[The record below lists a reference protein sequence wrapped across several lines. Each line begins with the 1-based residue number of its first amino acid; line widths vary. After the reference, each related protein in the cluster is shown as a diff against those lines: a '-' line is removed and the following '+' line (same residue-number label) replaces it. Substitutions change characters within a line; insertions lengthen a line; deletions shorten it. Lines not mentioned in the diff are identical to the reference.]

1 MLFITWLNDP
11 FRPTRDLDLL
21 GFGANDS
28 ESIAETFKTICQ
40 TEVPDDGVVFSI
52 DALTASPIREDVEY
66 GGVRVQTHATI
77 DGARIPIQIDIG
89 FGDAITPAPLEITY
103 PVLLDSPAPRVL
115 ILSRR

>member
-28 ESIAETFKTICQ
+28 ESIAETFKSICQ

-52 DALTASPIREDVEY
+52 DALTASPIREDVEW
-66 GGVRVQTHATI
+66 G
-77 DGARIPIQIDIG
+77 
-89 FGDAITPAPLEITY
+89 
-103 PVLLDSPAPRVL
+103 
-115 ILSRR
+115 